1 MIIGSRSFILPYIH
15 PFILPRLEILVTS
28 CPNCPREEIRV
39 WGSSPRAAA
48 LCSEQGK
55 LSKPLCCRSIRS
67 SFERPCRRPL
77 LRSSH
82 GKLHRYTHTHLVCS
96 FLQFSILL
104 RIFFRSCLTCRFV
117 ICLKC
122 WTFARASGSQEERGE
137 ARRQGPQERRRWQAE
152 EEEVEQGK
160 AKGEGE
166 QHGLVRPGYLWQ
178 VVGWGP

>member
-1 MIIGSRSFILPYIH
+1 MIIGPSSFILPYIH

-39 WGSSPRAAA
+39 WGSSSCAAA

-67 SFERPCRRPL
+67 SSERPCRRPL
-77 LRSSH
+77 PRSSH
-82 GKLHRYTHTHLVCS
+82 GKLRTHILSASSPVC
-96 FLQFSILL
+96 
-104 RIFFRSCLTCRFV
+104 RSLHAISSTVAPVSVFV
-117 ICLKC
+117 ICLL
-122 WTFARASGSQEERGE
+122 WWPFACGPGSQEERGE
-137 ARRQGPQERRRWQAE
+137 ACRQGPQERRRWQAE

-178 VVGWGP
+178 VVGWGS